1 MHFDGG
7 VMLADYRRY
16 TRHKQVFLCC
26 LVVGLVLAVMASISV
41 GAVAISLPDL
51 FAVLTNNAPSRRLEL
66 IVYSI
71 RLPQT
76 LTAVVA
82 GAGLA
87 GAGTVMQSVLRNPLA
102 SPFTLGI
109 SHAAAF
115 GAALSV
121 MVLGSGTMGSALGDA
136 VSITSPVLT
145 LASAFVFA
153 MGTACLITFIA
164 RTRGAS
170 PEVMVLTGVALGDA
184 VSITSPVLTLAS
196 AFAFAMGTACLI
208 TFIARTRGASPEVMV
223 LTGVALGAL
232 FTAGTMLLQFF
243 ADDVQL
249 AAMVF
254 WTFGDVARTDWSD
267 LVILSVVTAGLL
279 GFHLMNTLN
288 YNAMDVGD
296 ETAHGLGV
304 RVSRVR
310 LMGMMAA
317 SLVTSVIISFVG
329 IIGFIGLVAPH
340 MVRQIIGDDHRFL
353 LPASILAGA
362 LILLVSDM
370 AARLVLLPH
379 VLPVSIFTAFLG
391 APVFIGLI
399 LRRR

>member
-1 MHFDGG
+1 MHFDNGIIPQVYTRYTLKKKVFLWWLAVGLLIAAVGG
-7 VMLADYRRY
+7 VSLGAV
-16 TRHKQVFLCC
+16 HISVSELFSVFLKNSPTRQ
-26 LVVGLVLAVMASISV
+26 M
-41 GAVAISLPDL
+41 
-51 FAVLTNNAPSRRLEL
+51 EL
-66 IVYSI
+66 IVWNI
-71 RLPQT
+71 RLPQV

-109 SHAAAF
+109 AHAAAF

-121 MVLGSGTMGSALGDA
+121 MVLGSGTM
-136 VSITSPVLT
+136 
-145 LASAFVFA
+145 ASAF
-153 MGTACLITFIA
+153 
-164 RTRGAS
+164 
-170 PEVMVLTGVALGDA
+170 GDA
-184 VSITSPVLTLAS
+184 IQISNPLLTLIA
-196 AFAFAMGTACLI
+196 AFAFSMGTACLI

-254 WTFGDVARTDWSD
+254 WTFGDVARADWQD
-267 LVILSVVTAGLL
+267 LYVVSAFTGVILIFFLS
-279 GFHLMNTLN
+279 NTWN

-296 ETAHGLGV
+296 ETAQGLGV
-304 RVSRVR
+304 KVKSVR
-310 LMGMMAA
+310 LAGMLAA

-340 MVRQIIGDDHRFL
+340 MVRRVIGDDNRFL
-353 LPASILAGA
+353 LPGSILAGA
-362 LILLVSDM
+362 VILLVSDIG
-370 AARLVLLPH
+370 ARMVLLPH
-379 VLPVSIFTAFLG
+379 VLPVSIFTSFLG
-391 APVFIGLI
+391 APVFIYLI
-399 LRRR
+399 IKRS

>member
-1 MHFDGG
+1 MHFEGG

-16 TRHKQVFLCC
+16 TGHKRVFLCC
-26 LVVGLVLAVMASISV
+26 LIIGLFLAVMASISV
-41 GAVAISLPDL
+41 GAVSISFSDL

-145 LASAFVFA
+145 L
-153 MGTACLITFIA
+153 T
-164 RTRGAS
+164 
-170 PEVMVLTGVALGDA
+170 
-184 VSITSPVLTLAS
+184 S

-279 GFHLMNTLN
+279 GFHLINTLN

-310 LMGMMAA
+310 LTGMMAA